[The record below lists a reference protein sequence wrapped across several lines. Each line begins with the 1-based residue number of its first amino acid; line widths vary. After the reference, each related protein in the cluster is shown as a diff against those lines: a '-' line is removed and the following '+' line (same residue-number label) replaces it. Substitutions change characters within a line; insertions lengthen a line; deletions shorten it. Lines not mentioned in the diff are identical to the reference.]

1 MADIDPDRWAARI
14 AALKNVN
21 DSSVSF
27 ATLQS
32 AQSVWS
38 RANSDLEDFK
48 QRGPVGKRDQR
59 NPDLITAFE
68 RSIGELEARLARAA
82 ADVKRVEGLMRQ
94 SAAQRANHER
104 LIDGVKK
111 WAADNGVALP
121 DQDGNSGVQMPGFAG
136 PSRVHIPI
144 ASSTARS
151 WP

>member
-1 MADIDPDRWAARI
+1 MADIDPDRWQALL

-27 ATLQS
+27 ATLQA

-38 RANSDLEDFK
+38 RANSDLEDFR
-48 QRGPVGKRDQR
+48 QPGPGGRKDAR
-59 NPDLITAFE
+59 NADLTVTYE
-68 RSIGELEARLARAA
+68 RSIAELEARLVRAA

-94 SAAQRANHER
+94 SAAQRANLQR

-121 DQDGNSGVQMPGFAG
+121 GEDEDVTNMTGFAAVRIAT
-136 PSRVHIPI
+136 PSP
-144 ASSTARS
+144 STARS